1 MQPLECNPFDVPLLF
16 KEMTHRILNE
26 YSAAINMLALA
37 AAKAADAQTK
47 TTLQDAADRLRDHAI
62 AYRALQL
69 PSEEEPTDLTDHIS
83 GICRAIYRSR
93 LHTRGIKLAV
103 TGETIVLCAEQC
115 WYAGLIVSE
124 LVTNAAKHAFNQRV
138 GSVWVETRSTDE
150 QVQCG
155 VIDDG
160 VVAVRHPPGRGT
172 EINDALA
179 RRLGGTVN
187 RTFSSR
193 GTTAILTFP
202 RRSKISDLTLLP
214 PRAAKMKRQT
224 Q

>member
-1 MQPLECNPFDVPLLF
+1 MQLLDRNHSDVSLLL

-37 AAKAADAQTK
+37 AAKAADSHAK
-47 TTLQDAADRLRDHAI
+47 TTLQNAADRLHDHAI
-62 AYRALQL
+62 AHRSLEL
-69 PSEEEPTDLTDHIS
+69 PATKDPVDLTDHIS
-83 GICRAIYRSR
+83 RICHAIYRSR
-93 LHTRGIKLAV
+93 LHSRGIKLSV
-103 TGETIVLCAEQC
+103 TGEAVALSAEQC

-138 GSVWVETRSTDE
+138 GSIWVEVRITDE

-160 VVAVRHPPGRGT
+160 VVARKLTPGRGS
-172 EINDALA
+172 EINDAMA
-179 RRLGGTVN
+179 RRLGGRLQ

-193 GTTAILTFP
+193 GTVAILTFP
-202 RRSKISDLTLLP
+202 RRARVGDRTLPLR
-214 PRAAKMKRQT
+214 RAAGTDCQFV
-224 Q
+224 